1 MQRNLPTASLLDQA
15 AISHQRGDL
24 AQAEALC
31 RQAIAA
37 EAKNFQAWYMLAV
50 LCYLSGRGAE
60 SLDAADAALRL
71 EPASADAFNLK
82 GAVQRA
88 MARREDACVSFTAAL
103 AIQPGNAAIW
113 LNLSSVQGDLGRAAD
128 ALASVDRALALK
140 PGDAEAW
147 NNRGAALRDLK
158 RPAEALESCK
168 RALAL
173 RPDYVPALRNIGALL
188 CESFQVEEGMR
199 VYVRQALLN
208 QNGRPQEGDD
218 LAHKQR
224 HDVQQRE
231 YLAAQNIHAAFHLEE
246 GARLAG
252 VAVNPRNAAPIA
264 AQWADKRPQIVV
276 IDDLL
281 SPEALAGLRR
291 FCWGS
296 TMWRKAYGEGYLGA
310 TPETGFACPLLA
322 QISDELRAV
331 FPSIFER
338 HPLRYLWGFKY
349 DSTLGGIDVHADFAA
364 VNVNFWIT
372 PDEANLNPESGG
384 LTLWDV
390 AAPTEWD
397 VMKYNRDAGASR
409 EFLERTGARA
419 ITIPYRANRA
429 VIFDSDLFH
438 KTDRIHFKDG
448 YLNRRINVTMLYG
461 DR

>member
-1 MQRNLPTASLLDQA
+1 MLL
-15 AISHQRGDL
+15 HQRGDL

-31 RQAIAA
+31 RQAGAA
-37 EAKNFQAWYMLAV
+37 EPKNFRAWYMLAV
-50 LCYLSGRGAE
+50 LCYLQGRGPDTLA
-60 SLDAADAALRL
+60 AADIALRL
-71 EPASADAFNLK
+71 EPGSADTLNLK

-88 MARREDACVSFTAAL
+88 MARLEDACASFTAAAAL
-103 AIQPGNAAIW
+103 QPGNAALW

-140 PGDAEAW
+140 PADAEAW
-147 NNRGAALRDLK
+147 NNRGAALRALGRSDD
-158 RPAEALESCK
+158 ALESCHK
-168 RALAL
+168 ALAL

-188 CESFQVEEGMR
+188 CETFRVEEGLR
-199 VYVRQALLN
+199 VYARQARLN
-208 QNGRPQEGDD
+208 QAGRPQEGDD

-224 HDVQQRE
+224 HDAQQRD
-231 YLAAQNIHAAFHLEE
+231 YLAGQNIRTAFHLED
-246 GARLAG
+246 GAG
-252 VAVNPRNAAPIA
+252 VAGAAINPHNAAPIA

-281 SPEALAGLRR
+281 SPEALAQLQR

-296 TMWRKAYGEGYLGA
+296 TMWRKAYKEGYLGA
-310 TPETGFACPLLA
+310 TPESGFACPLLA
-322 QISDELRAV
+322 QIADELRV
-331 FPSIFER
+331 IFPTIFER

-349 DSTLGGIDVHADFAA
+349 DSTLSGIDVHADFAA

-372 PDEANLNPESGG
+372 PDDANLDPQSGG

-390 AAPTEWD
+390 AAPPEWD
-397 VMKYNRDAGASR
+397 VVKYNRDAKANR
-409 EFLERTGARA
+409 AFLEQAGAKP

-438 KTDRIHFKDG
+438 RTDTIRFKEG